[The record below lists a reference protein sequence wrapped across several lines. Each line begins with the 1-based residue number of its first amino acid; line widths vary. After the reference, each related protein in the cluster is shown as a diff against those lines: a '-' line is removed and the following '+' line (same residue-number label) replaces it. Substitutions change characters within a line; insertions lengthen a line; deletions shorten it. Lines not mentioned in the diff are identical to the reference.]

1 MLNLIAVA
9 VFAAVFLG
17 VLAAYQRRASSGS
30 DGDLPPV
37 VGPAPDAGADSFFDR
52 FERAALQAGL
62 RWKRTT
68 YAGIAGG
75 ALGAA
80 VLLWLAG
87 RENLAM
93 LVGLAGLVGPNVY
106 VKRAQAARTAIFLRQ
121 LPPAL
126 FLASSVLRA
135 GGTLLQAVDSIASEM
150 PDPMGAEFR
159 LIQQQ
164 MRLQV
169 PAHEAMAQAQQRVGV
184 REFAAVVVAARIT
197 AEVGG
202 NLAHIFDQISRAIVD
217 AQNAR
222 RMIQSFTTEGR
233 MSANLMAGLP
243 FAVMGLLH
251 LVSPT
256 YFQPLFE
263 TWPGRLMLAAC
274 VGTIGLGWYTIR
286 RMVDIRMF

>member
-17 VLAAYQRRASSGS
+17 VLAAYQRRREAAPEES
-30 DGDLPPV
+30 PPAV
-37 VGPAPDAGADSFFDR
+37 PAPESGGGSFFDR
-52 FERAALQAGL
+52 FERDAQQAGL

-75 ALGAA
+75 GLALA

-93 LVGLAGLVGPNVY
+93 LTALAGLAGPYAY
-106 VKRAQAARTAIFLRQ
+106 VKRAQAARAAIFLRQ

-202 NLAHIFDQISRAIVD
+202 NLAHIFDQISRSIME

-222 RMIQSFTTEGR
+222 RTVQSFTTEGR

-263 TWPGRLMLAAC
+263 TWPGRFILIGC